1 MVLRSMGAWEHGSM
15 GGARHRS
22 APSAFMAGDCD
33 TGLAFQLFQAF
44 LSPYWSLKASFLFE
58 YTLEDTASSHA

>member
-1 MVLRSMGAWEHGSM
+1 M

-33 TGLAFQLFQAF
+33 TGLAFQLFK
-44 LSPYWSLKASFLFE
+44 LSFHL
-58 YTLEDTASSHA
+58 TGH